1 MATVSGGLLTGTRV
15 LDLADS
21 RAELA
26 GRLLADF
33 GAEVL
38 KIEAPGGVDSRRKA
52 PFDGRPGADG
62 RSLYWAAVGLGKR
75 SAVLDLD
82 TPDGRQKLRELAR
95 RADILIESFEP
106 GRMAKWDLDYG
117 ALSEINPRLIY
128 VSVSPY
134 GQKGPKALWPASD
147 LTIEAAAGRVGL
159 QGDRDR
165 PPIPVGYPQASFHG
179 GGQAAA
185 DAVIALNERELSGR
199 GQHLDLSMQEAVI
212 WTHMNGPGYP
222 PNTGT
227 DPPATG
233 DDRATAELP
242 PRLGPF
248 MGVSACR
255 DGFVVVTPTS
265 QRQFLAAITASV
277 LPALRDERLVPSE
290 LSEYDWGAWDSARE
304 AGELTD
310 EQMNAAALAGRTFF
324 QSRDKLEL
332 MQWAWGAD
340 VHLGPVNSTADLI
353 ANPHFS
359 ERGFWQEAGGT
370 VHPGLSVRSS
380 RTPLRLG
387 GPAPG
392 LGQNQALMDEWLA
405 LPALEPDVPPVGAGQ
420 SERPGEAF
428 AGLKVVDFSWVAV
441 GPLTAKALADHG
453 ATVVKVESST
463 RIDYLRT
470 LVPFKDGVVGVNR
483 SHYYNNCNTSKLGA
497 AINLKT
503 PEGLALARR
512 LADWADVV
520 VENFTPGTMKRLG
533 LDYETLSKD
542 RPELIMVS
550 TCLLGQTGPWASFA
564 GYGPHGAAIS
574 GLHYLT
580 GWPGRP
586 PTGPSGPY
594 SDVIAPRYSVSAL
607 AAAILEMR
615 RTGKGQHLDVSQVES
630 AVHFLEPLV
639 LDQTVN
645 GRTAPPA
652 GLDSAWCCPHGVY
665 ATLGS
670 SRYVALSCETPEQ
683 WRALRTVA
691 PLDPFASDAY
701 DTLGAR
707 MAVREKLDAAIAAWA
722 AGFDPFDLE
731 RLLAEAG
738 VPASV
743 VMRMTDLH
751 KDAQLAERGYF
762 VPLKHSEVGVIPYDG
777 LVTRFSAK
785 KEVLHKAA
793 PCLGEDTQ
801 YVMSEILGLSGDEIA
816 DLAAKEVFV

>member
-1 MATVSGGLLTGTRV
+1 MATESGGLLTGIRV

-26 GRLLADF
+26 GRLLADL

-38 KIEAPGGVDSRRKA
+38 KIEPPEGVDSRRRA
-52 PFDGRPGADG
+52 PYDERPGAEH

-75 SAVLDLD
+75 SAVLNLERQDDRD
-82 TPDGRQKLRELAR
+82 TVQELAR
-95 RADILIESFEP
+95 RADILVESFEP
-106 GRMAKWDLDYG
+106 GTMASMGLDYE
-117 ALSEINPRLIY
+117 ALSRLNPRLVY
-128 VSVSPY
+128 VSVAPY
-134 GQKGPKALWPASD
+134 GQKGPKSHWPASD
-147 LTIEAAAGRVGL
+147 LSIEAASGRLGL

-165 PPIPVGYPQASFHG
+165 PPIPVGYPQAAFHA

-199 GQHLDLSMQEAVI
+199 GQHLDLSMQEAVT
-212 WTHMNGPGYP
+212 WTLMNGPGFP
-222 PNTGT
+222 PNLGE
-227 DPPATG
+227 DPPASG

-242 PRLGPF
+242 PRRGPF
-248 MGVSACR
+248 LGVSPCK

-265 QRQFLAAITASV
+265 QRNFLKAITATI
-277 LPALRDERLVPSE
+277 LPSLRDEGLLSDE
-290 LSEYDWGAWDSARE
+290 LAAADWQAWDDARE
-304 AGELTD
+304 ADALTP
-310 EQMNAAALAGRTFF
+310 EQMEAAAEAGRAFF
-324 QSRDKLEL
+324 LSRDKLAL
-332 MQWAWGAD
+332 MQWAWVAD
-340 VHLGPVNSTADLI
+340 VHLGPVNSTADLL
-353 ANPHFS
+353 ANPHFR
-359 ERGFWQEAGGT
+359 ERGFWQEVDGT
-370 VHPGLSVRSS
+370 THPGLSVRSS
-380 RTPLRLG
+380 RNDLKLG
-387 GPAPG
+387 ERAPD
-392 LGQNQALMDEWLA
+392 LAQHQSLIATWLA
-405 LPALEPDVPPVGAGQ
+405 DPPIAAPNVTVTD
-420 SERPGEAF
+420 RLGEAF

-453 ATVVKVESST
+453 ATVVKVESAT
-463 RIDYLRT
+463 RVDYLRT
-470 LVPFKDGVVGVNR
+470 LVPFKDGVVGINR

-503 PEGLALARR
+503 PEGLALARQ
-512 LADWADVV
+512 LADWADIV

-542 RPELIMVS
+542 RPELIMIS

-580 GWPGRP
+580 GWPGRQ
-586 PTGPSGPY
+586 PTGPNGPY
-594 SDVIAPRYSVSAL
+594 TDVIAPRYSVSAL
-607 AAAILEMR
+607 AASILEMR
-615 RTGKGQHLDVSQVES
+615 KTGKGQHLDVSQVES

-665 ATLGS
+665 ATQGS

-683 WRALRTVA
+683 WRALCSVA
-691 PLDPFASDAY
+691 PLDAFKHERFDDLSV
-701 DTLGAR
+701 R
-707 MAVREKLDAAIAAWA
+707 MAVRDLIDEAVKEWV
-722 AGFDPFDLE
+722 AGFDPFELE
-731 RLLAEAG
+731 KLLAQAG

-751 KDAQLAERGYF
+751 KDPQLAERGYF
-762 VPLKHSEVGVIPYDG
+762 VPLKHSEVGVIPYEG

-785 KEVLHKAA
+785 REMLHKAS
-793 PCLGEDTQ
+793 PCVGEDTH
-801 YVMSEILGLSGDEIA
+801 YVMSEILGLSDDVIA
-816 DLAAKEVFV
+816 DYAAKEVFV

>member
-1 MATVSGGLLTGTRV
+1 MATQSGGLLTGIRV

-26 GRLLADF
+26 GRLLADL
-33 GAEVL
+33 GAVVL
-38 KIEAPGGVDSRRKA
+38 KIEPPGGADSRRRA
-52 PFDGRPGADG
+52 PFDERPGSEG

-75 SAVLDLD
+75 SAVLDLEKRAGQA
-82 TPDGRQKLRELAR
+82 TVRELSR

-106 GRMAKWDLDYG
+106 GTMASLGLDYG
-117 ALSEINPRLIY
+117 TLSKLNPRLVY
-128 VSVSPY
+128 VSVTPY
-134 GQKGPKALWPASD
+134 GQNGPKALWPASD
-147 LTIEAAAGRVGL
+147 LTIEAAAGRIGL

-165 PPIPVGYPQASFHG
+165 PPIPVGYPQACFHAG
-179 GGQAAA
+179 AQAAA

-199 GQHLDLSMQEAVI
+199 GQHLDLSMQEAVT
-212 WTHMNGPGYP
+212 WTHMNGPGFP
-222 PNTGT
+222 PNVGE
-227 DPPATG
+227 DPPGSG

-242 PRLGPF
+242 RRRGPF
-248 MGVSACR
+248 MGVSACK

-265 QRQFLAAITASV
+265 QRQFLAAITATI
-277 LPALRDERLVPSE
+277 LPALRDEGLLPIE
-290 LSEYDWGAWDSARE
+290 LSEVDWDAWDLARRAE
-304 AGELTD
+304 ELT
-310 EQMNAAALAGRTFF
+310 ENQVETAAKAGRIFF
-324 QSRDKLEL
+324 ESRDKLAL
-332 MQWAWGAD
+332 MQWAWTAD

-353 ANPHFS
+353 ANPHFRD
-359 ERGFWQEAGGT
+359 RGFWQEVDAT
-370 VHPGLSVRSS
+370 LHPGLSVRSN
-380 RTPLRLG
+380 RTQLNLG

-392 LGQNQALMDEWLA
+392 LGKDQALVDAWLA
-405 LPALEPDVPPVGAGQ
+405 KPPLQ
-420 SERPGEAF
+420 SPPSDERNRLGEAF

-463 RIDYLRT
+463 RVDYLRT
-470 LVPFKDGVVGVNR
+470 LVPFKDGVVGINR
-483 SHYYNNCNTSKLGA
+483 SHYFNNCNTSKLGV

-542 RPELIMVS
+542 RPELIMIS

-574 GLHYLT
+574 GLHFLT

-615 RTGKGQHLDVSQVES
+615 RTGRGQHLDVSQVES

-652 GLDSAWCCPHGVY
+652 GIDSAWCCPHGVY
-665 ATLGS
+665 ATQGS
-670 SRYVALSCETPEQ
+670 SRYLALSCETPEQ
-683 WRALRTVA
+683 WRALRSVA
-691 PLDPFASDAY
+691 PLAAFASPRFDE
-701 DTLGAR
+701 LKER
-707 MAVREKLDAAIAAWA
+707 MAVRQQLDTAVGAWA
-722 AGFDPFDLE
+722 AGFEPFELE
-731 RLLAEAG
+731 ALLVEAG

-751 KDAQLAERGYF
+751 KDAQLVQRGYF
-762 VPLKHSEVGVIPYDG
+762 VPLAHSEVGVIPYDG

-785 KEVLHKAA
+785 KAMLHKAS
-793 PCLGEDTQ
+793 PCIGEDTQ
-801 YVMSEILGLSGDEIA
+801 YVMSEILGLSDDEIA
-816 DLAAKEVFV
+816 DLAAGEVFV